1 MPDSAPVLVLGMVAG
16 EPSGDLLGAGVLQG
30 FKRLGIRVHGV
41 GVGGPAML
49 AQGFENLA
57 HMDELAVNG
66 FVEPLRRLPGLLRLL
81 SHLKSQLLERRV
93 DGFVG
98 IDFNVFNLIL
108 EGQLKRAGVTTAHYV
123 SPSVYAWRRG
133 RINRIARSADL
144 LLALYPFEPP
154 LYAQSPIQVA
164 YVGHPLADAIEPPTD
179 ATRAAARAEL
189 GISAEQQCIA
199 LLPGSRRSEL
209 ELMLPLFLGAAQRI
223 QETLQPVTFVLPV
236 PRPALR
242 SQVRAACAEY
252 PQLSLIVDEQPA
264 RRALTAASGALV
276 KSGTSTLEALLLR
289 TPMVVSYRLGNLS
302 YQLVRRLL
310 RTRYIALPNILA
322 ERELVPELLQND
334 ATSSR
339 LAEALLAQLDNDAA
353 RADYLRS
360 AAALHKVLAQD
371 ADLSAARALCGLLAP
386 EAGSAPALPDILS

>member
-1 MPDSAPVLVLGMVAG
+1 MPDTPPALVLGMVAG

-30 FKRLGIRVHGV
+30 FKRLGIRVQGV

-49 AQGFENLA
+49 AEGFENLA

-66 FVEPLRRLPGLLRLL
+66 FVEPLRRLPALLQLLRD
-81 SHLKSQLLERRV
+81 LKRQLLERRV
-93 DGFVG
+93 DGFLGV
-98 IDFNVFNLIL
+98 DFNVFNLLL
-108 EGQLKRAGVTTAHYV
+108 EGQLKRAGMTTAHYV

-154 LYAQSPIQVA
+154 LYAQSPIKVA
-164 YVGHPLADAIEPPTD
+164 YVGHPLADAIEPPSD
-179 ATRAAARAEL
+179 NARGLARAEL
-189 GISAEQQCIA
+189 GVAPEHRCLA

-209 ELMLPLFLGAAQRI
+209 DLMLPLFLGAAEYL
-223 QETLQPVTFVLPV
+223 QETLQPVTFVVPV
-236 PRPALR
+236 PRPTLR
-242 SQVRAACAEY
+242 PQVLAACAAY
-252 PQLSLIVDEQPA
+252 PHLSVIVDDQPA

-310 RTRYIALPNILA
+310 RTQYIALPNILA
-322 ERELVPELLQND
+322 ARALVPELLQND
-334 ATSSR
+334 ATAR
-339 LAEALLAQLDNDAA
+339 GLAEALLAQLDNDAA
-353 RADYLRS
+353 RADYLQG
-360 AAALHKVLAQD
+360 AAALHEVLAQD
-371 ADLSAARALCGLLAP
+371 ADLSAAKALYGLLAP
-386 EAGSAPALPDILS
+386 GSATGSAPPEIVS

>member
-1 MPDSAPVLVLGMVAG
+1 MPDTESVLQLGMVAG
-16 EPSGDLLGAGVLQG
+16 EPSGDLLGAGVLAG
-30 FKRLGIRVHGV
+30 FKRLGIKVHGV

-66 FVEPLRRLPGLLRLL
+66 FVDPLRRLPSLLGLLRR
-81 SHLKSQLLERRV
+81 LKAQLLERQV
-93 DGFVG
+93 DGFLGV
-98 IDFNVFNLIL
+98 DFNVFNLLL
-108 EGQLKRAGVTTAHYV
+108 EGQLKRAGLPTAHYV

-154 LYAQSPIQVA
+154 LYADSPIKVA
-164 YVGHPLADAIEPPTD
+164 YVGHPLADAIEPPD
-179 ATRAAARAEL
+179 REARQVARAEL
-189 GISAEQQCIA
+189 AIAPEQQCIA

-209 ELMLPLFLGAAQRI
+209 DLMLPLFLEAAQRL
-223 QETLQPVTFVLPV
+223 QVALQPVTFVVPV
-236 PRPALR
+236 PREALR
-242 SQVRAACAEY
+242 AQVLATCAEY
-252 PQLSLIVDEQPA
+252 PQLAVIVDDQPA

-322 ERELVPELLQND
+322 GRALVPELLQND
-334 ATSSR
+334 ATAAS
-339 LAEALLAQLDNDAA
+339 LAQALLVQLDNDAM
-353 RADYLRS
+353 RADYLEG
-360 AAALHKVLAQD
+360 AGALHSQLAQD
-371 ADLSAARALCGLLAP
+371 ANLSAARALHEMLAP
-386 EAGSAPALPDILS
+386 AAGPTPLESFN